1 MADLKQLQVR
11 TEGRQPKKKRGS
23 FFTNSFTS
31 LNCVCA
37 VDKNLIYI
45 NITVTRCRIIL
56 KH

>member
-11 TEGRQPKKKRGS
+11 TEGRQRKKKRGY

-31 LNCVCA
+31 LNCVCM
-37 VDKNLIYI
+37 VDKYLIYI

>member
-11 TEGRQPKKKRGS
+11 TEGRQRKKKHGY

-31 LNCVCA
+31 LNCVCM
-37 VDKNLIYI
+37 VDKYLIYI